1 MTTTDKKYRQLMF
14 YKHFFIFGNLL
25 VFFISF
31 LMFELFA
38 IIPAAIFAYISMMV
52 FLAKNTCP
60 WCNQPFFIYTEKGAQ
75 MDGLSILFQKQ
86 CINCDNPHDD
96 DATINNA
103 NVKQSS

>member
-1 MTTTDKKYRQLMF
+1 MTITDKKYRQLMF

-31 LMFELFA
+31 LMCELFA

-75 MDGLSILFQKQ
+75 MDGLSILFQKK
-86 CINCDNPHDD
+86 CINCDNPHDGN
-96 DATINNA
+96 TST
-103 NVKQSS
+103 KQSS